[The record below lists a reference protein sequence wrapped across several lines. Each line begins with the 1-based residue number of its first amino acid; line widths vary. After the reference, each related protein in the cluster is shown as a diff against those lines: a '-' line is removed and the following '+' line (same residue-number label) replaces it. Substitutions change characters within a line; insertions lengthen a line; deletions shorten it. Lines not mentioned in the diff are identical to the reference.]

1 MNPKNSLGKEY
12 ESLLNKE
19 GIKLAKDFYTSEEFR
34 HIESER
40 DKQYQSIA
48 DIQIVYSTKIAALQK
63 LINNL
68 KVESY
73 RKSKEY
79 RDRIEEINHVEI
91 GKIKHEYVRKHLNE
105 YKERLRQELNNDSSA
120 K

>member
-19 GIKLAKDFYTSEEFR
+19 GIKLAKKFYMSEEFR

-40 DKQYQSIA
+40 DKQYRSIVN
-48 DIQIVYSTKIAALQK
+48 IQIEYSKKIAALQK

-68 KVESY
+68 RDESY
-73 RKSKEY
+73 RKAKEY
-79 RDRIEEINHVEI
+79 RDRIKEIDHVEI

-105 YKERLRQELNNDSSA
+105 YKERLRQEFN
-120 K
+120 KEQ